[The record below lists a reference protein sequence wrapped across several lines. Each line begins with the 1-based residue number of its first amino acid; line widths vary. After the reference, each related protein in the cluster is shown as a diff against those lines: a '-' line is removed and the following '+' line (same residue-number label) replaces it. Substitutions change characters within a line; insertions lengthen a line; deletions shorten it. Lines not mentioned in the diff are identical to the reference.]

1 MSNQSCLLIYL
12 TYLIHFELLLR
23 TMLNRWCG
31 SPVKAIDKNWLFHKV
46 SWLFQYLVFSLIFD
60 LAYGDWVTLISNQ
73 SRLLIYLNY
82 LIHFELILDP
92 MILDSVILDP
102 VILNPAFPWTKL
114 PLPFILSR
122 LFSSSLWYSVILQI
136 NAGPNKRSHKLWNSL
151 SFLALFRETGSLAG
165 CLGKGWTFLIFVC
178 FVWWFREK
186 LLILHQEAHRNFL
199 ALSTKGDNDNSN
211 INYDMCLLTYSYLR
225 FSPICSYKYL
235 LIFLANWDQTWQHNI
250 LIKKITSIYN

>member
-1 MSNQSCLLIYL
+1 MIYLIYL
-12 TYLIHFELLLR
+12 
-23 TMLNRWCG
+23 
-31 SPVKAIDKNWLFHKV
+31 S
-46 SWLFQYLVFSLIFD
+46 
-60 LAYGDWVTLISNQ
+60 
-73 SRLLIYLNY
+73 
-82 LIHFELILDP
+82 HFELILDP

-102 VILNPAFPWTKL
+102 VILIQLFHETKL
-114 PLPFILSR
+114 PLTFILSR
-122 LFSSSLWYSVILQI
+122 LFSSSLWYSVIFQI

-151 SFLALFRETGSLAG
+151 SFLTLFRETGSLVG

-211 INYDMCLLTYSYLR
+211 INYMCLLTYSYLR
-225 FSPICSYKYL
+225 FSLICSYKYL

-250 LIKKITSIYN
+250 LIKKTPCIFN

>member
-46 SWLFQYLVFSLIFD
+46 LWLFQYLVFSLIFA

-73 SRLLIYLNY
+73 SRLLIYLIY

-136 NAGPNKRSHKLWNSL
+136 NAGRYRAAEMKTLPGNSG
-151 SFLALFRETGSLAG
+151 FLL
-165 CLGKGWTFLIFVC
+165 
-178 FVWWFREK
+178 
-186 LLILHQEAHRNFL
+186 
-199 ALSTKGDNDNSN
+199 
-211 INYDMCLLTYSYLR
+211 
-225 FSPICSYKYL
+225 
-235 LIFLANWDQTWQHNI
+235 
-250 LIKKITSIYN
+250 